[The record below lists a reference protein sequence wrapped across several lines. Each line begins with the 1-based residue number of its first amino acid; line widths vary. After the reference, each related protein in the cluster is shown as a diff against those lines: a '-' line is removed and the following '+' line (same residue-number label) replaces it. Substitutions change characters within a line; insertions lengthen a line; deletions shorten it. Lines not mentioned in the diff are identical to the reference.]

1 MVLARNL
8 EEKLE
13 RTRERRR
20 AEGRVEGRTEGRTEG
35 RVEGRTEMYAKWE
48 AWNRRRSAAEEKGD
62 PFDEPPPSR
71 E

>member
-1 MVLARNL
+1 MVLARSL

-20 AEGRVEGRTEGRTEG
+20 AEGR
-35 RVEGRTEMYAKWE
+35 TEMYTKWE
-48 AWNRRRSAAEEKGD
+48 AWNRRRIDAEKKGE
-62 PFDEPPPSR
+62 PFDEPPPSK

>member
-1 MVLARNL
+1 MAKSL

-20 AEGRVEGRTEGRTEG
+20 AEGRVEMNEQ
-35 RVEGRTEMYAKWE
+35 WE
-48 AWNRRRSAAEEKGD
+48 AWNRRRMDAEEKGEA
-62 PFDEPPPSR
+62 FNEPPPSK

>member
-1 MVLARNL
+1 MVLARSL

-20 AEGRVEGRTEGRTEG
+20 AEGRVEGRTEGRTE
-35 RVEGRTEMYAKWE
+35 MYAKWE
-48 AWNRRRSAAEEKGD
+48 AWNRRRTAAEEKGD
-62 PFDEPPPSR
+62 PFAEPPPSR